1 MSRYRFVSA
10 MKVEGFS
17 IQAACEVAD
26 VTRSSYYDWLER
38 SEAPTGADWDEAVLL
53 NEIHL
58 VHDHLDD
65 TYGSPRMTAELR
77 ARGFC
82 VNHKRV
88 ERLMA
93 VNGLHARDA
102 RRRRV
107 RTTISGGAPPPL
119 PDLIG
124 RDFSVGAPRRRSCG
138 DITYVPTDEGWLY
151 VASVL
156 DLGSRRLIGLAMDGH
171 MRSELVERAL
181 RDALGQSSG
190 SLATM
195 IFHHDRGSQG
205 EFNRSSQHL
214 EHGGADGASSRMD
227 EGIDGPGVDE
237 VSRPSVNPTRDRTTV
252 LARDCQRGDERRSG
266 VQGRRL
272 TGSGSQVVPPSWRD
286 GFYRSCTPVRS
297 LPVLQRT

>member
-195 IFHHDRGSQG
+195 IFHHDRGSQYLG
-205 EFNRSSQHL
+205 RDFTALCEHLGVRQSVGRVASCHDNAAAESFWATLKRELVDRHRFETREQAMAAISAWVVHYNTRRRHSSLGQITPL
-214 EHGGADGASSRMD
+214 DWELRFAI
-227 EGIDGPGVDE
+227 E
-237 VSRPSVNPTRDRTTV
+237 
-252 LARDCQRGDERRSG
+252 ARKAA
-266 VQGRRL
+266 
-272 TGSGSQVVPPSWRD
+272 
-286 GFYRSCTPVRS
+286 
-297 LPVLQRT
+297 